1 MTKADKRRFDLG
13 LLVFGFLLVVALL
26 NVDRLTVGASRVVAI
41 SVIGWLMTSL
51 PLGVLIGHCAL
62 SED

>member
-1 MTKADKRRFDLG
+1 MSKAGKRVFDLG
-13 LLVFGFLLVVALL
+13 LVVFGFLLIVALM
-26 NVDRLTVGASRVVAI
+26 NVDRLQGGATRVVAI

>member
-26 NVDRLTVGASRVVAI
+26 NVDRLTVGHRAWWRSASSA
-41 SVIGWLMTSL
+41 G
-51 PLGVLIGHCAL
+51 
-62 SED
+62 